1 MMSAYFALRL
11 GRLGRANPL
20 MTLFQANSTSL
31 HPADARLLRVLL
43 TYVLPGLAVLYVVVC
58 GLWFVPDRL
67 AGMYGNVDGH
77 WASWSARG
85 VLEWSGFL
93 DFSPFSP
100 LVGTGSLFAP
110 NLPWLNPGALALA
123 IPASLPVRHLA
134 SMLVYLVELSASLY
148 LLYRHLEFSH
158 VQSFLATMLYVCIFF
173 IPFNGLTLALP
184 WYVLAPVN
192 AHLIA
197 MMNVATIALIRVGYE
212 RLAFRLL
219 FALVFLAA
227 LFVAFASAPV
237 TSTTFIPVYAVLWV
251 AISIRSDAEKNG
263 VIWRCGAI
271 AFALVVLGLIG
282 VPSYLAATATMSARG
297 ESSPAMFHPGWRLLS
312 PAYWRELVSIFPV
325 CSNHMQLMCPSAIIG
340 WFEIATLGGAAFLL
354 SAGFGVKRRYGL
366 AIIVLLALLHFYAL
380 LSVQQVLGRLH
391 TVSTPYLMWALFPLA
406 APAAIAAGSAVG
418 PWLLGRQAANS
429 TWAPALGSCLI
440 AAVAIVAWARVIEP
454 NLPRVP
460 GRGPLGLPPIA
471 HVPANK
477 GPIIDYLQQHIGL
490 QPGDEFRGYASTF
503 LGVAGGVVRTASG
516 ALDDR
521 MRYSTYLAGRDIMF
535 DRFGNSFQMMDLWN
549 SGIPTLEEYGQW
561 VSKQMFYFSRDL
573 LAQPQDELDPY
584 QAGIFLYRF
593 RPLLLSALG
602 VRYVIADGELT
613 DPSIELV
620 LSEAG
625 KGGAT
630 VNLYEIKGAN
640 LGQFSPTRMIVARD
654 YSAAVIALRQQPD
667 LENQV
672 VLSFER
678 GDLVRA
684 SNSRLV
690 AIRDGYHLTASAP
703 GRALL
708 VLPFQFSHCWEI
720 EGSRDR
726 VVPRIFRANI
736 VQTGILFKDT
746 VDARLR
752 FRFEPWSASCR
763 LEDVRDLTLLGFK

>member
-1 MMSAYFALRL
+1 MMTPLPADRAL
-11 GRLGRANPL
+11 
-20 MTLFQANSTSL
+20 L
-31 HPADARLLRVLL
+31 HPADAQFLRVSV
-43 TYVLPGLAVLYVVVC
+43 TYILPALAVLYVVVC
-58 GLWFVPDRL
+58 GLWLVPDRL
-67 AGMYGNVDGH
+67 SGMYGNVDGH

-85 VLEWSGFL
+85 VLEWGGFL

-148 LLYRHLEFSH
+148 LLYRHLEFSRE
-158 VQSFLATMLYVCIFF
+158 QSFLATMLYVCIFF
-173 IPFNGLTLALP
+173 IPFNGWTLTLP
-184 WYVLAPVN
+184 WYVLAPAN

-219 FALVFLAA
+219 FAFVFWAA

-237 TSTTFIPVYAVLWV
+237 TSTTYVPVYAVLWIAV
-251 AISIRSDAEKNG
+251 SIRSGAEKNG
-263 VIWRCGAI
+263 VVWRCGTI

-297 ESSPAMFHPGWRLLS
+297 DSSPAMFHPGRRLLS
-312 PAYWRELVSIFPV
+312 PAYWQELLSIFPV

-340 WFEIATLGGAAFLL
+340 WFEIVALAGAVVLVFA
-354 SAGFGVKRRYGL
+354 SSGVKRRYGL
-366 AIIVLLALLHFYAL
+366 TIIALLALLHFYAL

-406 APAAIAAGSAVG
+406 APAAIAAGSVVG
-418 PWLLGRQAANS
+418 RWLLGRQAASS
-429 TWAPALGSCLI
+429 TWAPAVGSCLI
-440 AAVAIVAWARVIEP
+440 AGVALVAWVRVIQP
-454 NLPRVP
+454 NLPRLP

-477 GPIIDYLQQHIGL
+477 GPIVDYLQQHIGL
-490 QPGDEFRGYASTF
+490 QPGGEFRGYASTF
-503 LGVAGGVVRTASG
+503 LGVPGGVVRTASG

-521 MRYSTYLAGRDIMF
+521 MRYSTYLAGRDIVF
-535 DRFGNSFQMMDLWN
+535 DHFGNSFQMMDLWN
-549 SGIPTLEEYGQW
+549 NGIPTLEEYGQW

-593 RPLLLSALG
+593 RPQLLRALG
-602 VRYVIADGELT
+602 VRFVIADGALS

-620 LSEAG
+620 LTETG
-625 KGGAT
+625 KAGAT

-640 LGQFSPTRMIVARD
+640 LGQFSPTQVIVARE
-654 YSAAVIALRQQPD
+654 YSAAVAALREPRD

-672 VLSFER
+672 VLSFGR
-678 GDLVRA
+678 SDLERA
-684 SNSRLV
+684 SHSRLV
-690 AIRDGYHLTASAP
+690 ALRDGYHLTASAP
-703 GRALL
+703 GRAML
-708 VLPFQFSHCWEI
+708 VLPVQFSHCWEI
-720 EGSRDR
+720 EDSRDP
-726 VVPRIFRANI
+726 VVPRIFRANM
-736 VQTGILFKDT
+736 VQTGILFKDNL
-746 VDARLR
+746 DARLR
-752 FRFEPWSASCR
+752 FKFEPWSATCR
-763 LEDVRDLTLLGFK
+763 LEDARDLTLLGFK

>member
-1 MMSAYFALRL
+1 MTSL
-11 GRLGRANPL
+11 RANQ
-20 MTLFQANSTSL
+20 TLLN
-31 HPADARLLRVLL
+31 PADANLLRVSL
-43 TYVLPGLAVLYVVVC
+43 TYVLPAVAVFYVILS
-58 GLWFVPDRL
+58 GLWLVPDSL
-67 AGMYGNVDGH
+67 AGMYGNHDGH

-85 VLEWSGFL
+85 ILEWGGFL

-123 IPASLPVRHLA
+123 IPASLPLRHLA

-148 LLYRHLEFSH
+148 LLYRHLEFSRE
-158 VQSFLATMLYVCIFF
+158 QSFLATMLYVCIFF

-212 RLAFRLL
+212 RLAFRLV

-227 LFVAFASAPV
+227 VFVAFASAPV
-237 TSTTFIPVYAVLWV
+237 TSTTYVPVYAVLWL
-251 AISIRSDAEKNG
+251 AMLIPYGADKNG
-263 VIWRCGAI
+263 VVWRWGTI
-271 AFALVVLGLIG
+271 AFALVVLALIG

-297 ESSPAMFHPGWRLLS
+297 DSSPAMFHPGWRLLS
-312 PAYWRELVSIFPV
+312 PAYWRELLSIFPI

-340 WFEIATLGGAAFLL
+340 WFEIAALGGAAFLL
-354 SAGFGVKRRYGL
+354 FVGTGVKRRYAL
-366 AIIVLLALLHFYAL
+366 TIIALLALLHFYAL

-406 APAAIAAGSAVG
+406 APAAIAAGSVVG
-418 PWLLGRQAANS
+418 RWLLGRQAAS
-429 TWAPALGSCLI
+429 SRWAPAVGSCLI
-440 AAVAIVAWARVIEP
+440 AAVAILAWVRVIQP
-454 NLPRVP
+454 NLPRLP
-460 GRGPLGLPPIA
+460 GRGPLGLPAIA
-471 HVPANK
+471 HVPVNN
-477 GPIIDYLQQHIGL
+477 GPIVDYLQQHVGL
-490 QPGDEFRGYASTF
+490 EPGGEFRGYASTF
-503 LGVAGGVVRTASG
+503 LGVPGGVVRNSSN

-521 MRYSTYLAGRDIMF
+521 MRYSAYLAGRDIMP
-535 DRFGNSFQMMDLWN
+535 DHFGNSFQMMDLWN

-593 RPLLLSALG
+593 RPQLLRVLG
-602 VRYVIADGELT
+602 VRFVIADGSLS
-613 DPSIELV
+613 DSSIDLALAET
-620 LSEAG
+620 G

-640 LGQFSPTRMIVARD
+640 LGQFSPTQVIVARD
-654 YSAAVIALRQQPD
+654 YSAAVAALREQRD

-672 VLSFER
+672 VLSFGR
-678 GDLVRA
+678 SDLVRA
-684 SNSRLV
+684 SHSRLV
-690 AIRDGYHLTASAP
+690 ALRDGYHLTASAP
-703 GRALL
+703 GRAML
-708 VLPFQFSHCWEI
+708 VLPVQFSHCWEI
-720 EGSRDR
+720 EDSGDR
-726 VVPRIFRANI
+726 IVPRIFRANI
-736 VQTGILFKDT
+736 VQTGILFKDN

-752 FRFEPWSASCR
+752 FKFEPWSASCR
-763 LEDVRDLTLLGFK
+763 LEDARDLTLLGFK